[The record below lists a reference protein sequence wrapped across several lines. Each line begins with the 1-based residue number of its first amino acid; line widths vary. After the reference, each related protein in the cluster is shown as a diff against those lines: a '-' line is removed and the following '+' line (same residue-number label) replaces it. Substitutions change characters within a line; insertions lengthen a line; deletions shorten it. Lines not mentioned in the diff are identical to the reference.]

1 VATDDGAQIE
11 AIRQF
16 NRFYTQRIG
25 VLEESLLA
33 SSFTLAQA
41 RVLFELGTRQCAT
54 AGELGSRLGLD
65 PGYLSRILQG
75 FVKTRLL
82 VREHSS
88 EDARRLTLSLTA
100 RGRSAFAALDGKSR
114 ETIAALIAPLSALRR
129 ERLGGGMRTVE
140 RMLSARDE
148 ARAARVTIR
157 PYRIGDVGW
166 AIEKHGRLY
175 AQEFGWNHEFEA
187 LVASLFARFL
197 TSRQAESEQFWVA
210 EVDGERVGCVFVV
223 RNEEDPKAAQLR
235 CLLIDPSARGL
246 GLGHRLVEECI
257 RFAKSAGYERML
269 LWTNDVLTAARRV
282 YERAGFSLA
291 KEYPH
296 PSFGHD
302 LVGQIWMRA
311 L

>member
-1 VATDDGAQIE
+1 
-11 AIRQF
+11 
-16 NRFYTQRIG
+16 
-25 VLEESLLA
+25 LEESLLA
-33 SSFTLAQA
+33 SPLTLAQA
-41 RVLFELGTRQCAT
+41 RVLFELGTCQCAT
-54 AGELGSRLGLD
+54 AVELGSRLGLD

-114 ETIAALIAPLSALRR
+114 ETIAMLISSLSTLQR
-129 ERLGGGMRTVE
+129 ERLIGAMRTVE

-187 LVASLFARFL
+187 LVASLFARFV
-197 TSRQAESEQFWVA
+197 TSRQVKSEQFWVA

-282 YERAGFSLA
+282 YEKAGFTLA

-296 PSFGHD
+296 HSFGHD